1 MKSSPKSG
9 VPSKPRPRLAVISSI
24 ADIFKIWKTGRLYM
38 LPGLEK
44 EKAKQ
49 LVMTELENK
58 TLTPSQLKTME
69 TLRNVL
75 EG

>member
-1 MKSSPKSG
+1 
-9 VPSKPRPRLAVISSI
+9 
-24 ADIFKIWKTGRLYM
+24 M